1 MLSDIRCG
9 DQNLYLS
16 NLSVLRK
23 NWATVLLQATY
34 FKFCFY

>member
-23 NWATVLLQATY
+23 NRATVL
-34 FKFCFY
+34 